1 MLKEFKGNLVPPRG
15 SNKLPDNGLG
25 IPLKPV
31 DPNQLE
37 LPLQETPSEN
47 QNG

>member
-15 SNKLPDNGLG
+15 RQQIPKDLG
-25 IPLKPV
+25 IPT
-31 DPNQLE
+31 DPKQLE
-37 LPLQETPSEN
+37 LPLEETPSEN